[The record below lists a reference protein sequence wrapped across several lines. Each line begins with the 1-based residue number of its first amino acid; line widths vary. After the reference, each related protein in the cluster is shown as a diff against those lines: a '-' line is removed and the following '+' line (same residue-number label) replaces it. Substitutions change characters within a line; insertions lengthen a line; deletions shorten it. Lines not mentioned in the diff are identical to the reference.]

1 MLSSLGNARRISHQ
15 HAGLGHCSPPGVR
28 PSDARRCAQPQGR
41 GRGSACSSRGRR
53 HASWRCWHRAHLAR
67 PLCRQRFLSGHG
79 ASGCTPPRGRCAS
92 SLRCFTLHVGPSQA
106 ASQRHLLQRP
116 RRWHQNPRRAVA
128 GGIRGAHVPVP
139 WRVLLRNRRWRPLCV
154 VRGDLPKRLWLKHA
168 AVRGHVH
175 STLRR
180 PTTHATTCPSRPKH
194 HRRPGTRTTGPEGR
208 SVPRWHSTG
217 VLDEVGHGQ
226 QC

>member
-1 MLSSLGNARRISHQ
+1 MRSA
-15 HAGLGHCSPPGVR
+15 GVR
-28 PSDARRCAQPQGR
+28 QARVAESAACGR
-41 GRGSACSSRGRR
+41 GAAGRRAARHQLALALAPCPPTLLDRCVGSATCPGID
-53 HASWRCWHRAHLAR
+53 
-67 PLCRQRFLSGHG
+67 G

-154 VRGDLPKRLWLKHA
+154 VRGDLPKRLWLEHA